1 MKTIIQKLKLMIRF
15 CMHDLYL
22 LKVTYISMI
31 VAGKID
37 INQVPKCLRNDIISD
52 LNSIGLDEN
61 GYPL

>member
-1 MKTIIQKLKLMIRF
+1 
-15 CMHDLYL
+15 MHDLYL

-31 VAGKID
+31 VAGKMD
-37 INQVPKCLRNDIISD
+37 INQVPKCLRNDIVSD